1 MQVAVIGA
9 GYVGLVTGAGL
20 AALGHDVRVGE
31 RDPERLAALE
41 TGKVPFYEPDLE
53 RLVAEGLGSGALSFH
68 SSNLTAVDGVE
79 VVFVAVP
86 TPQGDDGVA
95 DVSIVA
101 SVIEEIAQH
110 LDPSTLLV
118 LKSTIPMGSA
128 DRLRDHL
135 RSAGGRIELLSNPE
149 FLREGNAVADFF
161 KPDRIVI
168 GGASQAAVERMIELY
183 RKLDAPIVVTDSV
196 SAELIKYASNAF
208 LATRVTFANA
218 VANLCES
225 VGADV
230 RDVLLGMGYDNRIG
244 FHFFNPGP
252 GYGGSCFPKD
262 TRALVAVAEE
272 NGYDFALLKGV
283 IEVNEIQFD
292 RIVSKVARAVGGEF
306 VGKRIGLWG
315 LAFKAGTDDVR
326 ESPAVRLALH
336 FVAEGA
342 EVTAYDPRVRADLAG
357 VGRAPDPI
365 AAVRD
370 ADALVIATEWGEF
383 RNVDFGEV
391 RAAMSGVSI
400 VDARNLLDPAAI
412 RRLGLTYEGVG
423 R

>member
-1 MQVAVIGA
+1 
-9 GYVGLVTGAGL
+9 VGLVTGAGL

>member
-1 MQVAVIGA
+1 M
-9 GYVGLVTGAGL
+9 GLVTGAGL

>member
-1 MQVAVIGA
+1 M
-9 GYVGLVTGAGL
+9 
-20 AALGHDVRVGE
+20 
-31 RDPERLAALE
+31 
-41 TGKVPFYEPDLE
+41 
-53 RLVAEGLGSGALSFH
+53 
-68 SSNLTAVDGVE
+68 
-79 VVFVAVP
+79 
-86 TPQGDDGVA
+86 
-95 DVSIVA
+95 
-101 SVIEEIAQH
+101 
-110 LDPSTLLV
+110 
-118 LKSTIPMGSA
+118 
-128 DRLRDHL
+128 
-135 RSAGGRIELLSNPE
+135 SNPE